1 MKGALGAWG
10 SEGGESNSRKE
21 GRIGL
26 GSPFKGPFRRG
37 EAVTM
42 TTGRGIS
49 SREERAMDAVT
60 QCLLPFHPVQS
71 QGPWHGAA
79 QTRVGLPNSTKLTR

>member
-1 MKGALGAWG
+1 MKGALGG
-10 SEGGESNSRKE
+10 SGERGRRKQLKE

-26 GSPFKGPFRRG
+26 GSPFKGPVWRG

-79 QTRVGLPNSTKLTR
+79 QTRVGLPNSTKLRR

>member
-1 MKGALGAWG
+1 MKGALGG
-10 SEGGESNSRKE
+10 LGERGRRKQLKE

-26 GSPFKGPFRRG
+26 GSPFKGPVRHG

-60 QCLLPFHPVQS
+60 QCLLPFHPVQTRA
-71 QGPWHGAA
+71 HGMVLPRQEWDF
-79 QTRVGLPNSTKLTR
+79 QTQLN